1 MSPALV
7 KPRDALPPARVDAR
21 ALDAAL
27 DEWRTVLGP
36 QWVLSG
42 AAPGLARYHD
52 DFALD
57 DARARAPRAALQ
69 PANLKQVQKVL
80 EIARRRGVPLWPLA
94 TGRNLGYGG
103 AAARQAGMVMLDLS
117 RMQRVLEINET
128 LGYALV
134 EPGVSH
140 LDLQRELA
148 RRGSALTAAP
158 PAAGWGSVLG
168 NLLERG
174 HGHTPRA
181 EQFDNLCGL
190 QLLLADGTVVE
201 TGLGARER
209 GKPRALLP
217 WRHGLPAASLFGQA
231 NFAVVTRLGIALA
244 PRPAA
249 LRAYRVSVAAE
260 DDLRALVERLR
271 PLLLEGVVAPGGA
284 IVSLLL
290 DAALVTTRRRLG
302 GTTGPLDAAAR
313 ARLAADLGL
322 GAWNYHG
329 AFTGSEDSVAG
340 DAKVLAEALRG
351 LTGARFEFEDVA
363 GSSPGVALHAALAR
377 GVASTEAHAMI
388 DWVGAG
394 AHLDLDTSLP
404 LRGDA
409 ALAAFRAHQAL
420 SEEHGFDYLAS
431 FQLGARDLR
440 HRHMLVFARDDG
452 HAGARAAKL
461 YRALA
466 AAAARRGD
474 GVLRTHLD
482 FMDDIAA
489 QYTWNDQAWLRTC
502 ESLKDAL
509 DPTGLLAPGKSG
521 LWPGRGGRKGD

>member
-1 MSPALV
+1 M
-7 KPRDALPPARVDAR
+7 KPRDALPPARVDAG

-27 DEWRTVLGP
+27 EEWRAALGP

-42 AAPGLARYHD
+42 KASGLARYRD
-52 DFALD
+52 DFAP
-57 DARARAPRAALQ
+57 DAAQSRAPHAALQ

-103 AAARQAGMVMLDLS
+103 AAARQAGVVMLDLQ
-117 RMQRVLEINET
+117 RMNRVLEINEA

-140 LDLQRELA
+140 LDLQRELT

-174 HGHTPRA
+174 HGYTPRA

-190 QLLLADGTVVE
+190 QLVLADGTVVE

-209 GKPRALLP
+209 ERGKPRAVLP

-231 NFAVVTRLGIALA
+231 NFAVVTRLGLALT
-244 PRPAA
+244 PRPAV

-260 DDLRALVERLR
+260 DDLRVLVERLR
-271 PLLLEGVVAPGGA
+271 PLLLDGVVAPGGV
-284 IVSLLL
+284 IVNLLL

-302 GTTGPLDAAAR
+302 GDSGPLAAEAR
-313 ARLAADLGL
+313 ARLGAELGL

-329 AFTGSEDSVAG
+329 AFAGTADSVAG
-340 DAKVLAEALRG
+340 DAQALREALRG
-351 LTGARFEFEDVA
+351 LAGARLEFEDGT
-363 GSSPGVALHAALAR
+363 GSAPGVALHAALAR
-377 GVASTEAHAMI
+377 GVASTEAHAVL

-394 AHLDLDTSLP
+394 AHLDVDTSLP

-420 SEEHGFDYLAS
+420 CDEHGLDYLAA
-431 FQLGARDLR
+431 FQLGPRDLR
-440 HRHMLVFARDDG
+440 HRHLLVFARDDAQ
-452 HAGARAAKL
+452 AGARVAKL

-466 AAAARRGD
+466 AAADGRGE

-489 QYTWNDQAWLRTC
+489 QYAWSDQAWLRTC

-509 DPTGLLAPGKSG
+509 DPGGLLAPGKSG
-521 LWPGRGGRKGD
+521 LWPGRGGRKRD

>member
-1 MSPALV
+1 M
-7 KPRDALPPARVDAR
+7 KPRDALPPARVDAG

-27 DEWRTVLGP
+27 EEWRVALGP

-42 AAPGLARYHD
+42 KAPGLAHYRD
-52 DFALD
+52 DFTLD
-57 DARARAPRAALQ
+57 AAQSRAPRAALQ
-69 PANLKQVQKVL
+69 PANLRQVQKVL

-103 AAARQAGMVMLDLS
+103 AAARQAGVVMLDLQ
-117 RMQRVLEINET
+117 RMKRVLEINEA

-134 EPGVSH
+134 DPGVSH

-190 QLLLADGTVVE
+190 QLVLADGTVVE

-209 GKPRALLP
+209 GKPRVMLP
-217 WRHGLPAASLFGQA
+217 WRHGLPTASLFGQS
-231 NFAVVTRLGIALA
+231 NFAVVTRLGIALT

-260 DDLRALVERLR
+260 DDLGPLVERLR
-271 PLLLEGVVAPGGA
+271 PLLLDGVVAPGGA

-302 GTTGPLDAAAR
+302 GDSGPLTAEAR
-313 ARLAADLGL
+313 ARLGRELGL

-329 AFTGSEDSVAG
+329 AFAGSEDSVAG
-340 DAKVLAEALRG
+340 DALALREALRG
-351 LTGARFEFEDVA
+351 LAGARLDFEDEA
-363 GSSPGVALHAALAR
+363 GTAPGVALRAALAR
-377 GVASTEAHAMI
+377 GVANTEAHAVL

-394 AHLDLDTSLP
+394 AHLDVDTSLP

-420 SEEHGFDYLAS
+420 CDEHGLDYLAA
-431 FQLGARDLR
+431 FQLGPRDLR
-440 HRHMLVFARDDG
+440 HRHMLVFARDDAQ
-452 HAGARAAKL
+452 AGARVARL
-461 YRALA
+461 YRALVA
-466 AAAARRGD
+466 AADGRGE
-474 GVLRTHLD
+474 GVMRTHLD
-482 FMDDIAA
+482 FMDDVAA
-489 QYTWNDQAWLRTC
+489 QYAWSDQAWLRTC

-509 DPTGLLAPGKSG
+509 DPGGLLAPGKSG
-521 LWPGRGGRKGD
+521 LLPGRGGRKRD

>member
-1 MSPALV
+1 MKA
-7 KPRDALPPARVDAR
+7 RDALPPARVDAR

-27 DEWRTVLGP
+27 EEWRVALGP

-42 AAPGLARYHD
+42 KAPGLDTYRD

-57 DARARAPRAALQ
+57 ATQSRAPRAALQ

-80 EIARRRGVPLWPLA
+80 DIARRRGVPLWPLA

-103 AAARQAGMVMLDLS
+103 AAARQAGVVMLDLK
-117 RMQRVLEINET
+117 RMNRVVEINET

-140 LDLQRELA
+140 LDLQRELT
-148 RRGSALTAAP
+148 RRRSALTAAP

-190 QLLLADGTVVE
+190 QLVLADGTVVE

-209 GKPRALLP
+209 GKPRAALP
-217 WRHGLPAASLFGQA
+217 WHHGLPAASLFGQA
-231 NFAVVTRLGIALA
+231 NFAVVTRLAVALA
-244 PRPAA
+244 PRPAV

-260 DDLRALVERLR
+260 EDLQPLVERLR
-271 PLLLEGVVAPGGA
+271 PLLLDGVVAPGGA

-290 DAALVTTRRRLG
+290 DAALVTTRHRLG
-302 GTTGPLDAAAR
+302 GDSGPLDAEAR
-313 ARLAADLGL
+313 ARLGAELGI

-329 AFTGSEDSVAG
+329 ALAGSAASVAG
-340 DAKVLAEALRG
+340 DAQALTAALRG
-351 LTGARFEFEDVA
+351 LAGARLEFEDDA
-363 GSSPGVALHAALAR
+363 GTSPGVALHASLAR
-377 GVASTEAHAMI
+377 GVASTEAHAVL

-394 AHLDLDTSLP
+394 AHLDVDTSLP

-420 SEEHGFDYLAS
+420 SEEHGLDYLAA
-431 FQLGARDLR
+431 FQLGPRDLR
-440 HRHMLVFARDDG
+440 HRHMLVFARDD
-452 HAGARAAKL
+452 AKTGARVARL

-466 AAAARRGD
+466 AAAARRGE
-474 GVLRTHLD
+474 GVLRAHLD

-489 QYTWNDQAWLRTC
+489 HYTWNDQAWLRTC

-509 DPTGLLAPGKSG
+509 DPGGLLAPGKSG
-521 LWPGRGGRKGD
+521 LWPGRGGRKRD